1 MTLNERAAIRLSD
14 ACVATSVT
22 TAARLRREEGAARV
36 EVARPGADR
45 LPLRPR
51 RPARDGRLRLVSV
64 AAWIPRK
71 RLLELLGAFERA
83 SAGAELHLIG
93 DPGRDPSYAAQVRA
107 AIAGSA
113 FLRGRVA
120 ARGVVGDEALA
131 DALAEADALVAAS
144 SLEGYGMAL
153 AEAIR
158 AGVPVIST
166 RGGAVAE
173 VVQDGAEALLCDG
186 PGDLAA
192 ALARFLD
199 DAALRRRMRAAAEAR
214 APALPTWDEAA
225 AALRAAAGRFVGGRP
240 AL

>member
-1 MTLNERAAIRLSD
+1 
-14 ACVATSVT
+14 
-22 TAARLRREEGAARV
+22 
-36 EVARPGADR
+36 
-45 LPLRPR
+45 
-51 RPARDGRLRLVSV
+51 
-64 AAWIPRK
+64 
-71 RLLELLGAFERA
+71 
-83 SAGAELHLIG
+83 
-93 DPGRDPSYAAQVRA
+93 
-107 AIAGSA
+107 
-113 FLRGRVA
+113 VA

-166 RGGAVAE
+166 RGGAAAE

-192 ALARFLD
+192 ALARFLG